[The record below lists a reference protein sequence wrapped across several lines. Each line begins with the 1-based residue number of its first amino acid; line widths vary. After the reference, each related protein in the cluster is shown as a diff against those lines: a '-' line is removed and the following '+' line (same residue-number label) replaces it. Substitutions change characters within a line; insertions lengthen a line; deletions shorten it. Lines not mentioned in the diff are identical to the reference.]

1 MHVHYPHRSGALC
14 GALHTK
20 AITSDPRG
28 VTCPLCCALL
38 DGRALAHGAIDLI
51 EQGVATKLAD
61 VQRDPRIRVLA
72 GLVHRV
78 LRAEKN
84 GNR

>member
-1 MHVHYPHRSGALC
+1 MHVHYAHQSGALC
-14 GALHTK
+14 GALKTK
-20 AITSDPRG
+20 DMTNDPHG

-51 EQGVATKLAD
+51 EQRVATKLAG

-72 GLVHRV
+72 GLVHLV
-78 LRAEKN
+78 LRAEKSGN
-84 GNR
+84 G